1 VKTPIY
7 LEMTSVKGCGLDSQ
21 LYEILFIDK
30 IMKYNFD
37 DILNF
42 PELCSLEILFSS
54 QNKDFKTEV
63 LSA

>member
-1 VKTPIY
+1 
-7 LEMTSVKGCGLDSQ
+7 MTSVKGCGLDSQ